1 MDSRRQSILAQTG
14 AASVEE
20 CIFDLQ
26 QDIISAKRQIE
37 ENKKLLDEVQDNDS
51 FFREKL
57 ENTYSAEDVRK
68 FEDLLASNAELQESL
83 ADRFKALVVD
93 AHLLEHNIYRAISL
107 HGKMNDLIRP
117 VWNLVK
123 SEKTEYYQ
131 RVFASILSHDL
142 LKALHMQNKKTI
154 INAILD
160 SYVIKTLAKLSWTV
174 PLLDQDSFYQFK

>member
-1 MDSRRQSILAQTG
+1 MPQPLQIALSN
-14 AASVEE
+14 VE
-20 CIFDLQ
+20 D
-26 QDIISAKRQIE
+26 
-37 ENKKLLDEVQDNDS
+37 
-51 FFREKL
+51 
-57 ENTYSAEDVRK
+57 YSARFVE
-68 FEDLLASNAELQESL
+68 AQESL
-83 ADRFKALVVD
+83 AGRFKALVVD

>member
-1 MDSRRQSILAQTG
+1 MPQPLQIALSN
-14 AASVEE
+14 VE
-20 CIFDLQ
+20 D
-26 QDIISAKRQIE
+26 
-37 ENKKLLDEVQDNDS
+37 
-51 FFREKL
+51 
-57 ENTYSAEDVRK
+57 YSARFVE
-68 FEDLLASNAELQESL
+68 AQESL

-93 AHLLEHNIYRAISL
+93 SHLLEHNIYRGINL
-107 HGKMNDLIRP
+107 HAKMNDIIRP

-142 LKALHMQNKKTI
+142 LKGLHMQNKKTI

-174 PLLDQDSFYQFK
+174 PLLDQSSFYQFKSE